1 MEKFTISKR
10 IGRRVGGLFLDI
22 DRVFFEGFIHYVSN
36 IIYIIYIYMIYIYI
50 YINTE
55 DIHVYFF
62 FEAISNISNA
72 KAPNITNQA
81 AKSLGDIATSMVFV
95 PMYVFLLAPMLTQFW
110 M

>member
-1 MEKFTISKR
+1 
-10 IGRRVGGLFLDI
+10 
-22 DRVFFEGFIHYVSN
+22 
-36 IIYIIYIYMIYIYI
+36 MIYIYT
-50 YINTE
+50 NTV
-55 DIHVYFF
+55 DIDVYFF

-81 AKSLGDIATSMVFV
+81 AKSLGDIAISMVFV